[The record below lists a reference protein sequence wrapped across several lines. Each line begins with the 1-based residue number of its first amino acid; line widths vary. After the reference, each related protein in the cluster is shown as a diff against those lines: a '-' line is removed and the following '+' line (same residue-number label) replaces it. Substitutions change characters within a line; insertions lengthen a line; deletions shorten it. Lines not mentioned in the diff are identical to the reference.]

1 MPVNNASNIGTTVA
15 YGTQLTIH
23 TAVATAIA
31 GIVGTIAEIH
41 SITIT
46 RKAVGNNF
54 VAVIVYETQ

>member
-1 MPVNNASNIGTTVA
+1 MPVNNAANIGTTIA

-23 TAVATAIA
+23 TAVNDAIGA
-31 GIVGTIAEIH
+31 IVGTLAEIH